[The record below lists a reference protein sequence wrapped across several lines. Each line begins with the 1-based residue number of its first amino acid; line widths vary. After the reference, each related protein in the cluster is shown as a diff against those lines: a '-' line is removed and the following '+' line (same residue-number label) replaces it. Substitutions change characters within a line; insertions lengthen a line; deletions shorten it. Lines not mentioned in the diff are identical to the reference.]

1 LRGTLIGGIVL
12 GVVQALG
19 ALISPQ
25 ISILAGHLVF
35 LAVLGW
41 RLMQTTA
48 ADRGGW
54 RTALAALL
62 NKPDPSRRKA

>member
-1 LRGTLIGGIVL
+1 
-12 GVVQALG
+12 VVQALG

-41 RLMQTTA
+41 RLMRAAA

-54 RTALAALL
+54 RAALSAMF
-62 NKPDPSRRKA
+62 NKPDLSRRQA